1 MYSKGMEWGKV
12 KESPAKKVKL
22 LKGETKRLWFLMP
35 DEIQKLFSNCTD
47 QTDLGV
53 DDYWSEVGIPFI
65 PHLQI

>member
-1 MYSKGMEWGKV
+1 VRERQSI
-12 KESPAKKVKL
+12 KEEKIGISTLRFIV
-22 LKGETKRLWFLMP
+22 KGETKRLRFLMP

-53 DDYWSEVGIPFI
+53 DDYWSEAGIPFI